1 MKARRRAYTKNS
13 LRFCCLRN
21 NHTWCH
27 HKKQSCIHLL
37 RTERG
42 WMDKWMNR
50 WMNGWVDKWLSGYTH
65 GFQPPGT
72 PISEDPSSSSGLREH
87 WMHMVH
93 RHKHRQN
100 HHTQTIIK
108 INLFLNTYR
117 KKLLADLVELLQPP
131 RGFSH

>member
-1 MKARRRAYTKNS
+1 
-13 LRFCCLRN
+13 
-21 NHTWCH
+21 
-27 HKKQSCIHLL
+27 
-37 RTERG
+37 
-42 WMDKWMNR
+42 MDKWMNR